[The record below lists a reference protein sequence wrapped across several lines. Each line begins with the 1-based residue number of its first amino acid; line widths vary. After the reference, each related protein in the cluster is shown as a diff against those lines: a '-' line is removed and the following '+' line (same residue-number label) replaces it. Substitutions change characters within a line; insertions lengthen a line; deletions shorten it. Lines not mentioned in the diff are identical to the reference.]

1 MSAHLLGSP
10 SRPLPLEHLSLGLY
24 CRSPALLSLAPQRNL
39 QPRNRDLRRG
49 SCGMEF
55 SDLQSRQEVGGGM
68 REGNLEWQVEE
79 GTVSPI

>member
-1 MSAHLLGSP
+1 
-10 SRPLPLEHLSLGLY
+10 
-24 CRSPALLSLAPQRNL
+24 
-39 QPRNRDLRRG
+39 
-49 SCGMEF
+49 MEF